1 MLELYGAFGLW
12 GDLKDQ
18 IFNKSLGTNPNLT
31 LTLSLIDHDPN
42 PNPISDHYPNPNP
55 EIQMSFCGTL
65 A

>member
-12 GDLKDQ
+12 GDLKDK
-18 IFNKSLGTNPNLT
+18 IFDKSLGTNPNPT

-42 PNPISDHYPNPNP
+42 PNPISDHDPNPNP